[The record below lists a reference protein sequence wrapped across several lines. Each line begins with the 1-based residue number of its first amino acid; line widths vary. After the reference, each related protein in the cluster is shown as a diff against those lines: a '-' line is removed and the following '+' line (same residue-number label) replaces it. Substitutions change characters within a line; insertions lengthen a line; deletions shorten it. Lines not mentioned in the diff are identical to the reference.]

1 MTREE
6 VFGNLNEVFRDIFD
20 DDSITLTETS
30 TAHDIED
37 WDSLE
42 FVNIVVAVMQ
52 AFKIKFSIEDL
63 RKLENIGQLVDLI
76 LKRLSEKQ

>member
-6 VFGNLNEVFRDIFD
+6 VFGKLNEVFRDVFD
-20 DDSITLTETS
+20 DDSINLTETS

-76 LKRLSEKQ
+76 LKRLSDRQ